1 MHKRHLCVF
10 SFSLMEKKL
19 SAYTKYQIVDILN
32 SLSWLLMDAS
42 WLYRFSGLSGVSM
55 VILLTTGSLICVQSK
70 SISETLS
77 HTALYLWMWMNSLWM
92 LSDLYGYK
100 PLEYYA
106 KLLFPLSIISLLI
119 SFLLSSSWPAISK
132 NFSRFR
138 GFIFFRK
145 HKS

>member
-1 MHKRHLCVF
+1 MDKRLPT
-10 SFSLMEKKL
+10 S
-19 SAYTKYQIVDILN
+19 TKHHAVDILN

-42 WLYRFSGLSGVSM
+42 WLYRFPGLSGICM

-70 SISETLS
+70 SKSEVFS

-100 PLEYYA
+100 QLEYYA
-106 KLLFPLSIISLLI
+106 KILFPLSIISLLI
-119 SFLLSSSWPAISK
+119 SLLLSLSLPTISRS
-132 NFSRFR
+132 FSRFR
-138 GFIFFRK
+138 GFIFYRK